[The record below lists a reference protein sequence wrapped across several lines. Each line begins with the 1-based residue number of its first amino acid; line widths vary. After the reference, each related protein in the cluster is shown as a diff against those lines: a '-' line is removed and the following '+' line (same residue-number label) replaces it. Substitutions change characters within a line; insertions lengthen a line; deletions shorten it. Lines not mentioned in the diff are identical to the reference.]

1 MTVYLDHNAT
11 TPVRPEVVDA
21 MLPFLRE
28 NFGNPSSIYSLGQRA
43 RKAVEQARAQVA
55 ALLGADESEI
65 VFTSGGSE
73 ADVLGVSGAA
83 WQAFEES
90 KGARNQ
96 IVSSPI
102 EHDAIRLKLT
112 SLKRRG
118 FDIQFCRVDRNGM
131 IDLESI
137 KALIGPK
144 TAVVAVMLANNEVG
158 TIQPIA
164 EVAALAKDH
173 GAIVMTDAVQA
184 AGKLPIDVKA
194 LGVDLLAISGHK
206 LNAPKGVGALYVR
219 KGIRLSQVVTGHQ
232 EKNRRG
238 GTENVAGIV
247 ALGVACELAR
257 KDLAKTSSYLAL
269 RRKLEQ
275 GVLAIAGSRL
285 NGHPEKRI
293 PSVAHFSFEGVDGHQ
308 LVVALDLD
316 GICVSAGPA
325 CSSGASMAS
334 HVLTAMGCEES
345 LATGSIRVSMG
356 WGTTERDVD
365 RLLEV
370 LPKAVEKLRRVHAA
384 SL

>member
-11 TPVRPEVVDA
+11 TPLRPEVVDA

-28 NFGNPSSIYSLGQRA
+28 HFGNPSSVYSIGQRA
-43 RKAVEQARAQVA
+43 RKAVELARAQVA
-55 ALLGADESEI
+55 ALLGAQEQEI

-73 ADVLGVSGAA
+73 ADVLALSGGA
-83 WQAFEES
+83 WQMSEES
-90 KGARNQ
+90 KGARKR

-102 EHDAIRLKLT
+102 EHDAVRMKLT
-112 SLKRRG
+112 TLKRRG
-118 FDIQFCRVDRNGM
+118 FDVQFCKVGKDGIVDL
-131 IDLESI
+131 DSL
-137 KALIGPK
+137 KALIDDT
-144 TAVVAVMLANNEVG
+144 TALVNVMLANNEVG

-164 EVAALAKDH
+164 EISAFAKARGALASC
-173 GAIVMTDAVQA
+173 DAVQA
-184 AGKLPIDVKA
+184 AGKLPIDVKT

-219 KGIRLSQVVTGHQ
+219 KGIRLSQVITGHQ

-247 ALGVACELAR
+247 GFGVACELAR
-257 KDLAKTSSYLAL
+257 KDLAGGEHYLAL
-269 RRKLEQ
+269 RRRLEQ
-275 GVLAIAGSRL
+275 GVLGIDGSRL
-285 NGHPEKRI
+285 NGHPESRL

-308 LVVALDLD
+308 LVVALDLE
-316 GICVSAGPA
+316 GVCVSAGPA

-334 HVLTAMGCEES
+334 HVLTAMGCDER

-356 WGTTERDVD
+356 WGTTQRDID
-365 RLLEV
+365 RLLEI
-370 LPKAVEKLRRVHAA
+370 LPKAVQKLRRVHAA